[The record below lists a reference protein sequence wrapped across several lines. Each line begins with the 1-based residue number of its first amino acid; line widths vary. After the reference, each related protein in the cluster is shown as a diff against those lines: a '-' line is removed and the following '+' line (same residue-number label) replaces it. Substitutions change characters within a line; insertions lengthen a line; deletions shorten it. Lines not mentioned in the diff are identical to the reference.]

1 MNSPRILHL
10 SIGLL
15 LGAALLPSRSVAQRW
30 TFGLGL
36 TQIVGSGDGVG
47 HDCLESGYSSGIGF
61 RIAAPILN
69 SRTAVQF
76 SGRGYALQQGSTCVD
91 GFPPSSGVFVEDD
104 RINLT
109 SQSFATTDLRL
120 ATRLGAGKT
129 VVAVGLGNAWHKGHD
144 LPYLV
149 FAAGVALVDQPGVQL
164 SLEGEVQWLRVT
176 ADRFRRTY
184 QNFQLVSE
192 ESLGRTHSLSHAIVI
207 GLHLGVPL

>member
-36 TQIVGSGDGVG
+36 TQIVGTGDGVG
-47 HDCLESGYSSGIGF
+47 HSCLESGYSSGIGF

-91 GFPPSSGVFVEDD
+91 GFPPGSGGFVEDE
-104 RINLT
+104 RGNPK
-109 SQSFATTDLRL
+109 SHAFAPTDLPL
-120 ATRLGAGKT
+120 AA
-129 VVAVGLGNAWHKGHD
+129 
-144 LPYLV
+144 
-149 FAAGVALVDQPGVQL
+149 
-164 SLEGEVQWLRVT
+164 
-176 ADRFRRTY
+176 
-184 QNFQLVSE
+184 
-192 ESLGRTHSLSHAIVI
+192 
-207 GLHLGVPL
+207 